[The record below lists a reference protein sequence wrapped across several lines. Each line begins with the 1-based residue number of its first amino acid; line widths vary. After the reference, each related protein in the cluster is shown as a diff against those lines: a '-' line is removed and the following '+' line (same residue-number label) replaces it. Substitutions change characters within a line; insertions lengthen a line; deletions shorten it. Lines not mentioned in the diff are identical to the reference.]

1 MVVAC
6 LVSGS
11 MIEGWMI
18 HGWMSVG
25 SRSLQASD
33 LNLTR
38 ISGTWQVDS
47 ATTDVLRSTVLPY
60 KDYLIEIDGN
70 KVRIEKPDS
79 ILPVATLGLRV
90 KPGRLLDEPMQF
102 DLYDAQNNH
111 VYQGIYRLNGSQ
123 LELCLAPYGKTAVD
137 DNRPENFI
145 PKTGDG
151 ATLVRLHWVRR

>member
-1 MVVAC
+1 MVVASMV
-6 LVSGS
+6 LGSMVLGS
-11 MIEGWMI
+11 MIL
-18 HGWMSVG
+18 G

-60 KDYLIEIDGN
+60 KDYLIKIDGN
-70 KVRIEKPDS
+70 KVRIERPDS